1 MTHIAGA
8 GGLSYLRHFDALRT
22 TIDTWLTPKGFNK
35 NIFCHELDQT
45 LLKTEAYKSKD
56 PDSKFAEIFQEF
68 LHKHTPLKSK
78 HIRSN
83 HAPFMNKEFSKVT
96 MTKFRLRNKFL
107 KWSSRENFPAYK
119 RNATH

>member
-1 MTHIAGA
+1 MTHIVGA

-22 TIDTWLTPKGFNK
+22 TIDMWLTPKGFNK

-68 LHKHTPLKSK
+68 LHKHAPLKSK
-78 HIRSN
+78 L
-83 HAPFMNKEFSKVT
+83 EVT
-96 MTKFRLRNKFL
+96 MLLSWIKNLL
-107 KWSSRENFPAYK
+107 KLLGLNLD
-119 RNATH
+119 